1 MEGNCKL
8 KEQNQPQSETA
19 QTSANTETGTIAF
32 SQIVVETLVPPFPL
46 RRTRLPIYSAVE
58 RSSYLWLRSTQCAT
72 VCSVPQCAAVCS
84 GPQCAAVCSVPQCA
98 VCSVPQCAVCSA
110 GVRAA
115 RCSSLERPL
124 TSLLPQP
131 SRLQSSRLADS
142 LQPAETAGRTED
154 PDLLSRP

>member
-72 VCSVPQCAAVCS
+72 VCATVCH
-84 GPQCAAVCSVPQCA
+84 
-98 VCSVPQCAVCSA
+98 SA
-110 GVRAA
+110 PHTKVFASTTFL
-115 RCSSLERPL
+115 SSQIRVVHLFATTKTIRQFDF
-124 TSLLPQP
+124 SLL
-131 SRLQSSRLADS
+131 S
-142 LQPAETAGRTED
+142 LIFSNIIWYFEKQFGKTQ
-154 PDLLSRP
+154 